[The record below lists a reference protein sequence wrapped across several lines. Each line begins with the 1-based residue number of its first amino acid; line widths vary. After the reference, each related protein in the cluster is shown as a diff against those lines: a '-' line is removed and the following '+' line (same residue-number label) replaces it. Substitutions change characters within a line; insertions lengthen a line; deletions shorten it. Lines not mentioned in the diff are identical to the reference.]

1 MNDTERTNIFGVVL
15 TGVAPASNYRG
26 EKEGNH
32 TPLQKL
38 RFPDGK
44 DYTIFSAESIRN
56 RLREMLRG
64 DDFPSNR
71 SRLFDRDQ
79 LAVKFEEPNDPN
91 TYGDDK
97 LFGFLNLVAET
108 EKKKEKGAAKKGVSK
123 KFTQPKQGDSVL
135 RVNYAVSLDPFDSD
149 DETMHQSPEIFIGQ
163 EKDHVR
169 GSAIIQRQV
178 HVTAYQY
185 PFGLNLNDLKL
196 PPEDIKD
203 DKEGRARKEER
214 AKIEENWRAWTAK
227 LLLTICELN
236 GVGGNHAR
244 TMFPFSPVSIVL
256 RLTERRTPD
265 FDLYGFKPK
274 RGESQRALI
283 DAIEDGRLSGDQF
296 YIGGDLVRE
305 DEKLKSLLAADAK
318 RVDTRASK
326 PGDKEEKGLQ
336 AVHAFKTPTEAM
348 KALLDDAG
356 LPITK
361 ERN

>member
-1 MNDTERTNIFGVVL
+1 MSTIERTNIFGVVL

-38 RFPDGK
+38 RFPDGR

-71 SRLFDRDQ
+71 KRLFDRDQ
-79 LAVKFEEPNDPN
+79 LAVEFAKPNDPN
-91 TYGDDK
+91 EYGDDK
-97 LFGFLNLVAET
+97 LFGFLNLDAEKQAT
-108 EKKKEKGAAKKGVSK
+108 KKGQSK
-123 KFTQPKQGDSVL
+123 KFKQPKQGDSVL
-135 RVNYAVSLDPFDSD
+135 RVNYAVSVEPFESD
-149 DETMHQSPEIFIGQ
+149 DETMHQSPEIFVNDKHI
-163 EKDHVR
+163 R
-169 GSAIIQRQV
+169 SSAIIQRQV

-196 PPEDIKD
+196 PPEDIKN

-214 AKIEENWRAWTAK
+214 AKIEENWRGWTAK
-227 LLLTICELN
+227 LLLAICELN

-265 FDLYGFKPK
+265 FDLYGFKPQK
-274 RGESQRALI
+274 AESQRALI
-283 DAIEDGRLSGDQF
+283 DAIEDGRLPGDQF

-305 DEKLKSLLAADAK
+305 DETLKSLLALDAK
-318 RVDTRASK
+318 PADTRMFKSD
-326 PGDKEEKGLQ
+326 DKKGLQ
-336 AVHAFKTPTEAM
+336 AVRVFKTPTEAM
-348 KALLDDAG
+348 KALLLDARLTTSG
-356 LPITK
+356 GA
-361 ERN
+361 